1 MLSTILNSDFILELI
16 SIDLHFWR
24 SRIRLIYLKD
34 LILRVMILI
43 TATSHYH
50 EQATDGSSIEKGR
63 TTTNDTDTGWNTN
76 NIVEAIS
83 NAHVQQRQVYRI
95 PITEG
100 CSH

>member
-1 MLSTILNSDFILELI
+1 MNKPLMEVV
-16 SIDLHFWR
+16 
-24 SRIRLIYLKD
+24 LKK
-34 LILRVMILI
+34 V
-43 TATSHYH
+43 
-50 EQATDGSSIEKGR
+50 E